1 MHQGLAR
8 TLGASTTRNL
18 AGAPSIAAAADAA
31 HKRRSVSARP
41 PKAPRTPADPA
52 ALPAAPDDDDGS
64 VAVSSGRG
72 VTAAAHTAV
81 PEKGGDLGGVSRSEP
96 PTADVKMLA
105 SAAARRIQWHWRVF
119 RGRQW
124 QADAADVSTAGI
136 LSMPRLPD
144 GVENA
149 NDGARQESLHL
160 HLRKSDS
167 AAVAGA
173 AGIGGN
179 RRGRTPRAPVW
190 QEDETDGDAEL
201 GIRNGKTLRGDEA
214 QVPGRVR
221 SQDHEDVKQP
231 VAVTVAVTFGQEP
244 EDTAA
249 VRAAAAAAA
258 AAAVHARPRQAREV
272 ASADKAAGAQF
283 TCFTGTKVQILTQ
296 RMQRSFSAR
305 LKHTCNGS

>member
-1 MHQGLAR
+1 
-8 TLGASTTRNL
+8 
-18 AGAPSIAAAADAA
+18 
-31 HKRRSVSARP
+31 
-41 PKAPRTPADPA
+41 
-52 ALPAAPDDDDGS
+52 
-64 VAVSSGRG
+64 

-81 PEKGGDLGGVSRSEP
+81 PEKGGDWGGVSRSEP

-136 LSMPRLPD
+136 SSVPRLPD
-144 GVENA
+144 GLEHANA
-149 NDGARQESLHL
+149 GARQESSHL

-167 AAVAGA
+167 AAVAGV
-173 AGIGGN
+173 AGFGGN
-179 RRGRTPRAPVW
+179 RRGRTPRAPVG

-221 SQDHEDVKQP
+221 SEDHEDAKQP
-231 VAVTVAVTFGQEP
+231 VGVIFGREP

-249 VRAAAAAAA
+249 VRA

-272 ASADKAAGAQF
+272 ASADEAAGAQF
-283 TCFTGTKVQILTQ
+283 TCFTGTKVQLLTQ

-305 LKHTCNGS
+305 LKRTCCGS